1 MTPAVARIHILD
13 APYHMDKGYDYHIP
27 ADLRGQVLPGML
39 AFVPFGLANKSRVGV
54 VSEVLDLP
62 ADGLKPISALH
73 DNPSARLSP
82 HLLALCHYIR
92 DNNFCALGEV
102 VKCALPFGI
111 SFAVNEVYTINPQAD
126 REGLNASAAVI
137 FDYVKLHGRVSSAQV
152 VKEFDRDALAVL
164 RSLTEAEVLV
174 RQHISKDK
182 AKTQFEQ
189 HISLTPQALSHIAAN
204 TLKLRS
210 AVHQQIIDYLFA
222 NGTTPVSLLRAE
234 YKITA
239 AHIKALDTK
248 GYIEITSS
256 EVIRRPA
263 PIGEGGHHRAVLS
276 DKQQSAVDTLTT
288 LYDSDGACAALLHG
302 VTGSGKTIVIMETIR
317 HVLASGKSV
326 IVLVPEIAL
335 TPQTIAHFTA
345 TFGENIAVLHSA
357 LSSGERYD
365 QWRMIQS
372 GQVQICIGT
381 RSAVF
386 APFDSLGLIV
396 IDEEQEHTY
405 KSDSAPHYHA
415 RDAARFRC
423 ANAGAMLLLASATPS
438 VESYYKATTGA
449 YTLVSLDERFGNATL
464 PQVSI
469 CDMRGSLPTDIV
481 GEELGCELAAN
492 IERGEQSIMF
502 VNRRGFNTLVSC
514 ADCGTAVSCRR
525 CSVSMTLHVHR
536 GYREREQV
544 NASFDTHQPK
554 VHNSQ
559 KQSGVGLSP
568 PALAGDMMKR
578 GRLCCHYC
586 GVREPIP
593 QKCAA
598 CESGSLQFLGFGTQL
613 AEERLNT
620 LHPNAGI
627 IRVDADTTGGKHSV
641 RELLEQFRNSGAD
654 IMLGTQMVTKG
665 HDFPKVTLVGVLLAD
680 SSLYMDDYRANER
693 TFALLTQVIGRA
705 GRAELPGRA
714 VIQTYNPDHPILAL
728 ASAQD
733 YVGFFGDEIAFR
745 RALLFPPFC
754 DIVLISLS
762 SVEEAALRNVCGEL
776 DIRMK
781 ELLRGEYSDIAVTA
795 FGPLEAP
802 IYRLNE
808 RYRMRFV
815 VKCKA
820 GNRRTR
826 EMLSRLLIEF
836 GRKTGRKISISMDV
850 NPSNI

>member
-1 MTPAVARIHILD
+1 MSHPTVARIHILD

-39 AFVPFGLANKSRVGV
+39 VFVPLGLANKSRVGI
-54 VSEVLDLP
+54 VSQVLDLP
-62 ADGLKPISALH
+62 TNELKSISAIH
-73 DNPSARLSP
+73 NNPSARLSP
-82 HLLALCHYIR
+82 HLLALCHYIK
-92 DNNFCALGEV
+92 DNNFCSLGEV

-111 SFAVNEVYTINPQAD
+111 SFAVNQVYKVNPQAD
-126 REGLNASAAVI
+126 RNSLNASSAVI
-137 FDYVKLHGRVSSAQV
+137 FDYIKLQGQVTSAQV
-152 VKEFDRDALAVL
+152 VKEFDRDALEVIRA
-164 RSLTEAEVLV
+164 LTEAGVLTCDY
-174 RQHISKDK
+174 ITKGK
-182 AKTQFEQ
+182 AQTRFEQ
-189 HISLTPQALSHIAAN
+189 HISLTPKALSAIQSD
-204 TLKLRS
+204 TLGLRS
-210 AVHQQIIDYLFA
+210 VVHKQIIDYLFA
-222 NGTTPVSLLRAE
+222 NGTTHVSLLRSE
-234 YKITA
+234 YKVTA
-239 AHIKALDTK
+239 AHIKALVSK
-248 GYIEITSS
+248 GFIEVENS
-256 EVIRRPA
+256 EICRRPV
-263 PIGEGGHHRAVLS
+263 PIGVANASSVTLSEG
-276 DKQQSAVDTLTT
+276 QQSAVDTLCDM
-288 LYDSDGACAALLHG
+288 YDQGKACAALLHG
-302 VTGSGKTIVIMETIR
+302 VTGSGKTMVMMETIR
-317 HVLASGKSV
+317 HVIAGGKSV

-345 TFGENIAVLHSA
+345 AFGENIALLHSA

-386 APFDSLGLIV
+386 APFENLGLIV

-423 ANAGAMLLLASATPS
+423 ADAGAMLLLASATPS
-438 VESYYKATTGA
+438 VESYYKATSGA
-449 YTLVSLDERFGNATL
+449 YTLVSLDQRFGEATL

-481 GEELGCELAAN
+481 GQQLEGEIAAN
-492 IERGEQSIMF
+492 LDRGEQSIMF

-525 CSVSMTLHVHR
+525 CSVSMTLHLSGGR
-536 GYREREQV
+536 Q
-544 NASFDTHQPK
+544 NAD
-554 VHNSQ
+554 
-559 KQSGVGLSP
+559 
-568 PALAGDMMKR
+568 DMMKR

-586 GVREPIP
+586 GIRELIP
-593 QKCAA
+593 AKCDG
-598 CESGSLQFLGFGTQL
+598 CGSESLQFLGFGTQL
-613 AEERLNT
+613 AEERLNS
-620 LHPNAGI
+620 LYPQAGVV
-627 IRVDADTTGGKHSV
+627 RVDADTTSGKHSI
-641 RELLEQFRNSGAD
+641 RELLDQFRNSGTD

-665 HDFPKVTLVGVLLAD
+665 HDFPNVTLVGVLLAD

-705 GRAELPGRA
+705 GRAKLPGRA

-733 YVGFFGDEIAFR
+733 YVGFFKDEIAFR

-762 SVEEAALRNVCGEL
+762 SVDQTALNNVCLEM
-776 DIRMK
+776 DKRMK
-781 ELLRGEYSDIAVTA
+781 ELLREEFADITVTA

-808 RYRMRFV
+808 RYRMRFI

-826 EMLSRLLIEF
+826 EFFSRLLVEF
-836 GRKTGRKISISMDV
+836 GRKTGRKVSISMDV